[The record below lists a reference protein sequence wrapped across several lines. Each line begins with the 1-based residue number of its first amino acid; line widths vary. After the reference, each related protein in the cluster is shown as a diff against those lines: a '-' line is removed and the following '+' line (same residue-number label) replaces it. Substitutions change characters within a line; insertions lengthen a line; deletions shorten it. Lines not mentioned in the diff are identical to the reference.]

1 MTATTTQRRERRFTT
16 PETLATHPI
25 IKLFDMPEIQKII
38 RDNGETGLRFS
49 ELQYILCRSGPMV
62 NMVHTCSDSHKCENC
77 LKRKKCRIK
86 RYKGLSPVM
95 KIVEQSY
102 GRRSNMADDL
112 TRLVNEGYLIRR
124 RWGYYERGERGAD
137 RDAPFIASTRRAEI
151 LRVLK
156 RRFGEKVHL
165 VNSGRFV
172 MIDDYQV
179 DEIVATRLNSLV
191 HDLDEELLRLTLR
204 RGLGRLAD
212 EFGKHIAM
220 ENDLEERVRLQDYV
234 LKHIATRLALWG
246 LKEDDFPDEIT
257 RIRHLDLGVATELR
271 SDIMNRIEQ
280 ERGVMD
286 EVRSILI
293 TAPRGPRI
301 SGWPGTV
308 LMQLATEHLFEEE
321 SEGLA
326 EPTKGVIDAM
336 PRSVFQMHGTEL
348 SPRSMVS
355 QFDDSTWLITDKR
368 KTYLLEKKEGTFY
381 VSRSR
386 QKKRADLEWILK
398 ARAILDRDSA
408 FEEWF
413 IKSNLYLRVDIGKEA
428 SIVVIGATRRA
439 KVPYK
444 ESLPT

>member
-1 MTATTTQRRERRFTT
+1 
-16 PETLATHPI
+16 
-25 IKLFDMPEIQKII
+25 
-38 RDNGETGLRFS
+38 
-49 ELQYILCRSGPMV
+49 
-62 NMVHTCSDSHKCENC
+62 
-77 LKRKKCRIK
+77 
-86 RYKGLSPVM
+86 
-95 KIVEQSY
+95 
-102 GRRSNMADDL
+102 
-112 TRLVNEGYLIRR
+112 
-124 RWGYYERGERGAD
+124 
-137 RDAPFIASTRRAEI
+137 
-151 LRVLK
+151 
-156 RRFGEKVHL
+156 
-165 VNSGRFV
+165 
-172 MIDDYQV
+172 
-179 DEIVATRLNSLV
+179 
-191 HDLDEELLRLTLR
+191 
-204 RGLGRLAD
+204 
-212 EFGKHIAM
+212 
-220 ENDLEERVRLQDYV
+220 
-234 LKHIATRLALWG
+234 
-246 LKEDDFPDEIT
+246 
-257 RIRHLDLGVATELR
+257 
-271 SDIMNRIEQ
+271 
-280 ERGVMD
+280 
-286 EVRSILI
+286 
-293 TAPRGPRI
+293 
-301 SGWPGTV
+301 
-308 LMQLATEHLFEEE
+308 MQLATEHLFEEE